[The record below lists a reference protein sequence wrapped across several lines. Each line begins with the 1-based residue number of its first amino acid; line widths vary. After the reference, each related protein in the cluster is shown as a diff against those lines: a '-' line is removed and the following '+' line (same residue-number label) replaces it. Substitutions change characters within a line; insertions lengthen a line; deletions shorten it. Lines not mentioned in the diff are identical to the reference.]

1 MWQLQNLLG
10 EKNPKKQKQAC
21 PQFSL
26 PTRTLPQFLLL
37 LLAPVQWLL

>member
-1 MWQLQNLLG
+1 MWQLENLLG
-10 EKNPKKQKQAC
+10 EKKTQKTKQAC